1 MPDLLALPAGAE
13 VQDAHG
19 LELDVEGN
27 IYLTYRNWNDG
38 IVNNGTDRNCLIRW
52 DPQGLH
58 GTFLAAGGDA
68 LCTGKPHGIKIAHER
83 DNATGKL
90 NSFFYMANVE
100 TGIPGT
106 AHPNGATAINSGKLT
121 KTTLSGAIVWQING
135 TFGQPEPTSY
145 RPSWW
150 AVNQPGDY
158 IYLTDGYGSFNI
170 YLFNRDGKFMNKTF
184 GGPGQSHGHFTNPHA
199 ITYDVRSKLLA
210 VSDRGNHRIE
220 FYNFDNSKVGNETF
234 DYVKSVAFPGAAYP
248 ELSGFLPCNFRV
260 LENATDPADDGF
272 VVVPA
277 LEGPVAILDRNNSVV
292 SVVDVGK
299 LIGDLGSKHP
309 HDAILLQN
317 GDLVVGTWDP
327 GYVSYWKR
335 LPPQ

>member
-1 MPDLLALPAGAE
+1 M
-13 VQDAHG
+13 AHLG
-19 LELDVEGN
+19 SLN
-27 IYLTYRNWNDG
+27 R
-38 IVNNGTDRNCLIRW
+38 R
-52 DPQGLH
+52 
-58 GTFLAAGGDA
+58 
-68 LCTGKPHGIKIAHER
+68 
-83 DNATGKL
+83 ATGTRPSSTFFVACKL
-90 NSFFYMANVE
+90 EDTARSDSFYADVRVFN
-100 TGIPGT
+100 GIT
-106 AHPNGATAINSGKLT
+106 RR
-121 KTTLSGAIVWQING
+121 
-135 TFGQPEPTSY
+135 

-210 VSDRGNHRIE
+210 VSDRGNNRIE
-220 FYNFDNSKVGNETF
+220 FYNFSNDNSKVGNETF

-277 LEGPVAILDRNNSVV
+277 LEGTAWPSSASFF
-292 SVVDVGK
+292 
-299 LIGDLGSKHP
+299 H
-309 HDAILLQN
+309 
-317 GDLVVGTWDP
+317 TW
-327 GYVSYWKR
+327 
-335 LPPQ
+335 